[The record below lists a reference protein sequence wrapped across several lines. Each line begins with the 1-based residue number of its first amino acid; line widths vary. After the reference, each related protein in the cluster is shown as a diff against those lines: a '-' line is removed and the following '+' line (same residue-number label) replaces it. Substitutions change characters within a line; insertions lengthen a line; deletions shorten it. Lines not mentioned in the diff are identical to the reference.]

1 MSKHRRLGVN
11 QTKTDSEIKL
21 MIDGGAPY
29 QAAFNAIVD
38 AYAERIYRHIL
49 RMVRRPEDADDLT
62 QETFIKIWKALPNFR
77 SESALYTWIYRIA
90 TNVSLS
96 HLERAKRLKSI
107 SFDEVEHR
115 VNAHAVHHASV
126 DTDQVLRILNDAI
139 EALPDK
145 QRSVFVMRYY
155 DELSYDDISEITG
168 TSVGALKASYH
179 HAVKKVEQFVKQQEL

>member
-1 MSKHRRLGVN
+1 
-11 QTKTDSEIKL
+11 
-21 MIDGGAPY
+21 MIDGGAPFE
-29 QAAFNAIVD
+29 AAFNAIVD
-38 AYAERIYRHIL
+38 AYAERTYRHIL
-49 RMVRRPEDADDLT
+49 RLVRSHEDADDLT
-62 QETFIKIWKALPNFR
+62 QETFIKIWKALPEFR

-96 HLERAKRLKSI
+96 HLERSKRLRSI
-107 SFDEVEHR
+107 SFDVAENR
-115 VNAHAVHHASV
+115 VNDHAVHHAAV
-126 DTDQVLRILNDAI
+126 DSDQVLHILNEAI

-155 DELSYDDISEITG
+155 DALSYDDISEITG